1 MGSVPSYKGATGLAS
16 SLPCEETARSQ
27 PSVNQEM
34 GTQQEPNYAV
44 LLQKEKAHMHG
55 KMILTKVIIVIS
67 VKAKM
72 IIEQELFQ

>member
-1 MGSVPSYKGATGLAS
+1 
-16 SLPCEETARSQ
+16 
-27 PSVNQEM
+27 M